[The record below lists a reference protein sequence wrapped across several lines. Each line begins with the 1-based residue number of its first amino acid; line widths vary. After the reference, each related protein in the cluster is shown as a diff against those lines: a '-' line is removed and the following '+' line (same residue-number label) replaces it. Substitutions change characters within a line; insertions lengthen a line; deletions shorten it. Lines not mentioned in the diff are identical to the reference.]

1 MKSNLSSGK
10 MAWLRDRQISKTAI
24 KEDSNEMETIKSGAH
39 RPRTRS
45 DSKWLKINRK
55 KAVERETFFER
66 IKQKYNKAKPLEAV
80 EATRL
85 TKSQSLAGLT
95 NHEVDKVKLKRRG
108 SERGSGAQG
117 SNKKSVAF
125 DNKNSWW
132 NTSMKYL
139 FDIGKTAS
147 GKSHKRRRHLSSD
160 ARNYKQILLNKW

>member
-1 MKSNLSSGK
+1 

-24 KEDSNEMETIKSGAH
+24 KEDSNELETGIKSGAH

-55 KAVERETFFER
+55 KAVERETFFDR
-66 IKQKYNKAKPLEAV
+66 IKQKYNKAKPSEAV
-80 EATRL
+80 EAARL

-108 SERGSGAQG
+108 SERGA

-125 DNKNSWW
+125 ENKNSWW

-139 FDIGKTAS
+139 FDIGKTA

-160 ARNYKQILLNKW
+160 ARKYKQTADFKNKQLL

>member
-1 MKSNLSSGK
+1 
-10 MAWLRDRQISKTAI
+10 MAWLRDRQISKSAI
-24 KEDSNEMETIKSGAH
+24 KEDSNEMEALKSGAH

-66 IKQKYNKAKPLEAV
+66 LKQKYNKAKVAEPIEA
-80 EATRL
+80 AKL

-108 SERGSGAQG
+108 SERGA

-125 DNKNSWW
+125 DNRSSWW

-139 FDIGKTAS
+139 FDIGSKS
-147 GKSHKRRRHLSSD
+147 GKTNKRRRHLSSD
-160 ARNYKQILLNKW
+160 ARKLRA